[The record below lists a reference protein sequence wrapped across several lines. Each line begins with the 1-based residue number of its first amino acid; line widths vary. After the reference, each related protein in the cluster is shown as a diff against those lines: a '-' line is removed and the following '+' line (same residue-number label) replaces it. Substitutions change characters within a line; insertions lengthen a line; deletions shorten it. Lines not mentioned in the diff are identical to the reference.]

1 MYIMQKDK
9 YNGMA
14 QTLTILLLIALAF
27 LTQLKSASQI
37 TLTSNTYDSLV
48 LSETHKKINLF
59 SIGNINN
66 LLSVETLKINF
77 KFTSKDPEFQYGN
90 LFQTGDS
97 SDAIRMEMQPP
108 HNLLLFV
115 GNEQPFLL
123 DNSLNTDKE
132 YKIELNFEDN
142 KELKVKLN
150 NQVALNYANLSLK
163 KFDFKRIIVG
173 SGYAGQRGFIGEIK
187 DFTFDISYAHL
198 LWVAV
203 LARVIFLTLISILFI
218 SLFIKYILSNSNLKP
233 PQFSSSK
240 EDSLT
245 SLFLYSI
252 FITIIFLS
260 LGFIRAFC
268 MKFFG
273 FAKWLPYLILPVI
286 VSTPFIFGKKM
297 AKTLYLKKIMLASI
311 AILSLFIFVFF
322 IKEYKNIIQNT
333 NLNLFFLIFTAVIS
347 TSLFFISDL
356 LRSNKISQIT
366 QLKMNDLIPLSFLFF
381 LVLFS
386 WFFLFDLTNWE
397 SLVLLFE
404 GEFLLSTILS
414 LTVLF
419 ILFYFIFDKTPV
431 KLFKSINLPFFNFS
445 VFLTF
450 LFFSFRHDSLFI
462 PGSEYHW
469 EYFHG
474 VIQGI
479 RNGGWLLWDTP
490 SQYGFLNVLLA
501 SVIPVSS
508 AWQALYIMQSFLLL
522 FVSCTSYW
530 LIVRNFKNDILKNV
544 LIFFLVFFSLFYADP
559 HFIGPY
565 PFPSSS
571 VFRFFCVYL
580 MIFLVFIVPKFDKR
594 QAFILSSAWVLS
606 CLWSAESALYGTS
619 ILFFLIASIFFSNS
633 SFRHSLKLAGQYLM
647 ISLVLFC
654 TTLALIVAFYLI
666 KINTIPDFGSFFE
679 HAIGYAGGH
688 GYVPFP
694 LFGPSNLLL
703 FIFLGLIIALFN
715 QWRLKI
721 QNLAPIASLAGAL
734 WAISSYY
741 IGRPVP
747 QNITAMMPMI
757 TIILL
762 LSITYIKSI
771 NLSSL
776 IIKIISVPFFFL
788 ILSPIFSMAWYQ
800 SLTHLKFFSTEISE
814 KLPNAKSELVD
825 MMDASGFDLN
835 TFAIY
840 YGDDAAPPIF
850 KDKFSHLNDKNW
862 LPVPLQLLEPP
873 ISEEKR
879 GIYLARYICGHQNK
893 GGFIIVNKNDLLLK
907 RFDKFL
913 EVLKKYYVAEL
924 ANSSHQYDIYRF
936 SSFNPKTCQVT
947 SKNSL

>member
-1 MYIMQKDK
+1 MPKDK
-9 YNGMA
+9 YPLA
-14 QTLTILLLIALAF
+14 IRALAIF
-27 LTQLKSASQI
+27 FLVLLGLLTQLKSSSHT
-37 TLTSNTYDSLV
+37 TLISNTYDSNV
-48 LSETHKKINLF
+48 LSENPKEKNLF
-59 SIGNINN
+59 SIGNISN
-66 LLSVETLKINF
+66 LLSIDTLKINF
-77 KFTSKDPEFQYGN
+77 KFISKDPKFQYGN

-97 SDAIRMEMQPP
+97 SDAIRMEIQPP
-108 HNLLLFV
+108 HNLLLFI
-115 GNEQPFLL
+115 GNEQLFLL
-123 DNSLNTDKE
+123 DNSLNHLNE
-132 YKIELNFEDN
+132 YNVELNLEDGN
-142 KELKVKLN
+142 QLKVKIN
-150 NQVALNYANLSLK
+150 NQVALNYTNLSLK
-163 KFDFKRIIVG
+163 KFDFKRILVG
-173 SGYAGQRGFIGEIK
+173 SGYAGQRSFIGEIK

-198 LWVAV
+198 LWLAV
-203 LARVIFLTLISILFI
+203 LAKVIFLTLISILFI
-218 SLFIKYILSNSNLKP
+218 NLFTKYILSNSNLKI
-233 PQFSSSK
+233 PQFSSSN

-252 FITIIFLS
+252 FISIIFLL

-268 MKFFG
+268 MNYFG
-273 FAKWLPYLILPVI
+273 LAKWLPHLILPVI
-286 VSTPFIFGKKM
+286 VLTPFIFGKKI
-297 AKTLYLKKIMLASI
+297 AKIIHLRKIMLASV
-311 AILSLFIFVFF
+311 AILCLFIFVFL
-322 IKEYKNIIQNT
+322 IKEAKNFIQST
-333 NLNLFFLIFTAVIS
+333 NLNLFFLIFTATIC
-347 TSLFFISDL
+347 TSVFFIPYS
-356 LRSNKISQIT
+356 LRSNKISKMVQI
-366 QLKMNDLIPLSFLFF
+366 KMNDFIPLSFLFF

-397 SLVLLFE
+397 FLVLLFE
-404 GEFLLSTILS
+404 REFLLSTILS
-414 LTVLF
+414 LAVLF
-419 ILFYFIFDKTPV
+419 YLFYFIFDKTSV
-431 KLFKSINLPFFNFS
+431 KIFRSQNFPYFNFF
-445 VFLTF
+445 VFLIF

-501 SVIPVSS
+501 SVIPVPS
-508 AWQALYIMQSFLLL
+508 AWQALYIMQSFLLMI
-522 FVSCTSYW
+522 VAWVSYW
-530 LIVRNFKNDILKNV
+530 LISRNFNDDILKKILV
-544 LIFFLVFFSLFYADP
+544 FFLVFFSLFYADP

-580 MIFLVFIVPKFDKR
+580 MIFLVFIFPKFDKR
-594 QAFILSSAWVLS
+594 QAFILSAAWVLS

-619 ILFFLIASIFFSNS
+619 ILFFLIASIFFSAP
-633 SFRHSLKLAGQYLM
+633 SFRQSLKLAGRYLT
-647 ISLVLFC
+647 ISLLLIF
-654 TTLALIVAFYLI
+654 TTLALITVYYFI
-666 KINTIPDFGSFFE
+666 RINVFPDFGSFFE
-679 HAIGYAGGH
+679 HAIGYASGH

-715 QWRLKI
+715 QWRFKI
-721 QNLAPIASLAGAL
+721 QNLAPMASLLGAL

-747 QNITAMMPMI
+747 QNITAMMPII

-762 LSITYIKSI
+762 LSMTYIKSI

-788 ILSPIFSMAWYQ
+788 ILSPIFSMAWYE

-814 KLPNAKSELVD
+814 KLPKANNELANL
-825 MMDASGFDLN
+825 MDTSGFDLN
-835 TFAIY
+835 TFVIY
-840 YGDDAAPPIF
+840 YGDDAAPPLF
-850 KDKFSHLNDKNW
+850 NDKFSYLNEKNW
-862 LPVPLQLLEPP
+862 LPVPLQLLETP

-913 EVLKKYYVAEL
+913 EILKKYYVAEL
-924 ANSSHQYDIYRF
+924 VNSSHQYDIYKF
-936 SSFNPKTCQVT
+936 SNFNSLTCQVAN
-947 SKNSL
+947 KNLL

>member
-1 MYIMQKDK
+1 MRNNK
-9 YNGMA
+9 YTGTI
-14 QTLTILLLIALAF
+14 QTLAILFLIVFGF
-27 LTQLKSASQI
+27 LTQLKSANHILFS
-37 TLTSNTYDSLV
+37 SNTYDSSV
-48 LSETHKKINLF
+48 LSTKPREINSF
-59 SIGNINN
+59 SVGNINN
-66 LLSVETLKINF
+66 VLSVDTLNLNF
-77 KFTSKDPEFQYGN
+77 KFISKDPEFQYGN

-97 SDAIRMEMQPP
+97 SNAIRMEIQPP
-108 HNLLLFV
+108 HNLFLFI
-115 GNEQPFLL
+115 GNEQSFLL
-123 DNSLNTDKE
+123 ENNLNTHKE
-132 YKIELNFEDN
+132 YKVELNLKDN
-142 KELKVKLN
+142 KDLKVKIN
-150 NQVALNYANLSLK
+150 NQIALNYPYLNLN
-163 KFDFKRIIVG
+163 KFDFKRILVG

-198 LWVAV
+198 LWVAL
-203 LARVIFLTLISILFI
+203 LAKVIFLTLISILFI
-218 SLFIKYILSNSNLKP
+218 NLFIKYILGNSGLKP
-233 PQFSSSK
+233 PHFSSSK

-245 SLFLYSI
+245 SLFLYSFFI
-252 FITIIFLS
+252 FIIFLS
-260 LGFIRAFC
+260 LGVIQTFC
-268 MKFFG
+268 MKYFG

-286 VSTPFIFGKKM
+286 VLTPFIFGKKISNIIR
-297 AKTLYLKKIMLASI
+297 LRKIMLASI
-311 AILSLFIFVFF
+311 AILCLFVFAF
-322 IKEYKNIIQNT
+322 FVKEYKNVIENT
-333 NLNLFFLIFTAVIS
+333 NLNLIFLICTSVIS
-347 TSLFFISDL
+347 TSLFFIPDSF
-356 LRSNKISQIT
+356 RSNKISQIV
-366 QLKMNDLIPLSFLFF
+366 QFKINDFISLSFLFF

-397 SLVLLFE
+397 SLILLFE
-404 GEFLLSTILS
+404 REFLLSTFLS
-414 LTVLF
+414 LTILF
-419 ILFYFIFDKTPV
+419 YLFYFIFDTPS
-431 KLFKSINLPFFNFS
+431 LRIFKPLNFPYFNFL
-445 VFLTF
+445 VFLVF
-450 LFFSFRHDSLFI
+450 IFFSFRHDSLFI

-501 SVIPVSS
+501 SIIPVSS

-522 FVSCTSYW
+522 IVSCVSYW
-530 LIVRNFKNDILKNV
+530 LIVRNFKYDILKKM

-559 HFIGPY
+559 HYIGPY

-571 VFRFFCVYL
+571 VFRFFCIYL
-580 MIFLVFIVPKFDKR
+580 MIFLVFIFPKFDKR

-619 ILFFLIASIFFSNS
+619 ILFFLVASIFFSNTS
-633 SFRHSLKLAGQYLM
+633 SRQSLRLARQYLM
-647 ISLVLFC
+647 ISLILFSS
-654 TTLALIVAFYLI
+654 TLASITAYYFI
-666 KINTIPDFGSFFE
+666 KINVLPDFRSFFE
-679 HAIGYAGGH
+679 HAIGYASGH
-688 GYVPFP
+688 GYVPFT

-703 FIFLGLIIALFN
+703 FIFLGLIIALYN

-747 QNITAMMPMI
+747 QNITAMLPII

-762 LSITYIKSI
+762 LCMTYIKSI

-776 IIKIISVPFFFL
+776 IIRIISVPLFFL
-788 ILSPIFSMAWYQ
+788 ILSPIFTMTWYQ

-814 KLPNAKSELVD
+814 KLPEANSELVD

-850 KDKFSHLNDKNW
+850 KDKFSYLNGKNW

-879 GIYLARYICGHQNK
+879 DIYLARYICGHQNK

-913 EVLKKYYVAEL
+913 VVLKKYYVTEL
-924 ANSSHQYDIYRF
+924 ANSSHKYDIYRF
-936 SSFNPKTCQVT
+936 SNFNPKTCQVT